1 MRWFIALLLLAAF
14 CQARELRLNLA
25 QPATAGVSS
34 WYGAREQGKKTASGE
49 RFDRH
54 KMTCASR
61 SYPLG
66 TLLTVKYPAKGTFVI
81 VRVNDR
87 GPWVRGR
94 TIDLSEQAAKVLGLR
109 AQGVAYV
116 EITPVHLWRNHGK
129 VPVREIDNPI
139 TSDRKTFL

>member
-1 MRWFIALLLLAAF
+1 MRWFIALLLLTTF

-34 WYGAREQGKKTASGE
+34 WYGAREQGKRTASGE

-66 TLLTVKYPAKGTFVI
+66 TLLIVKYPAKGTFNSPRQRPGSLGTRKNNRP
-81 VRVNDR
+81 VRTGRKSSRTTSTR
-87 GPWVRGR
+87 GSVRGDHPGAPLEEPWKS
-94 TIDLSEQAAKVLGLR
+94 TC
-109 AQGVAYV
+109 
-116 EITPVHLWRNHGK
+116 T
-129 VPVREIDNPI
+129 
-139 TSDRKTFL
+139 